1 MSRHSQKLQ
10 SPHGGGLGAPC
21 SLPGCWV
28 WSRPSPI
35 SSAPRGAF
43 PAQAPRSLQRCP
55 APRRDASQ
63 PQAEE
68 LVPAFWGQIWRFQ
81 LRLSLPAGRAAPRAL
96 QSRGLASA
104 PAPAAACSSNAFI
117 ASSHPPSPLHAALG
131 ISHTAAGLRGG
142 SFFLFYFF
150 VGWVPACELGTVARS
165 GVRLGCGCCRSCTA
179 SASSSVSFHASSP
192 HLQSMKAGRRLRCCP
207 HQLSPQCPSPWPRGS
222 ALPGWSSLGTRSGEA
237 PWRGR
242 LSAGINKC
250 EMMVGSSGSIQPFLP
265 FPWLINLMA
274 L

>member
-1 MSRHSQKLQ
+1 ME
-10 SPHGGGLGAPC
+10 
-21 SLPGCWV
+21 
-28 WSRPSPI
+28 I
-35 SSAPRGAF
+35 S
-43 PAQAPRSLQRCP
+43 AQAEPPSRQSSSEGSSKPRTRFSPSAGGCLQLQRVYRLFAPSLP
-55 APRRDASQ
+55 APRCIGNFSHGCGA
-63 PQAEE
+63 A
-68 LVPAFWGQIWRFQ
+68 WGEV
-81 LRLSLPAGRAAPRAL
+81 
-96 QSRGLASA
+96 
-104 PAPAAACSSNAFI
+104 
-117 ASSHPPSPLHAALG
+117 
-131 ISHTAAGLRGG
+131 
-142 SFFLFYFF
+142 FLFFFF

-165 GVRLGCGCCRSCTA
+165 GVRLGCGSCRSCMA

-222 ALPGWSSLGTRSGEA
+222 ALPGRSSPGTRSGEA
-237 PWRGR
+237 PWWGH

>member
-1 MSRHSQKLQ
+1 MQGGRSEQPRGEAGSGGVTAQPETAEP
-10 SPHGGGLGAPC
+10 SGGGLGAPC
-21 SLPGCWV
+21 LLPGCWV
-28 WSRPSPI
+28 WSHPSPI

-43 PAQAPRSLQRCP
+43 PAEAPRSLQRCP

-117 ASSHPPSPLHAALG
+117 ASLHPPSPLHAALG

-142 SFFLFYFF
+142 SFFYFIFLWGGSLPASWGLWHAPGSGWAVGAAGPAWLQPPPPSLFMLHL
-150 VGWVPACELGTVARS
+150 PT
-165 GVRLGCGCCRSCTA
+165 CRA
-179 SASSSVSFHASSP
+179 
-192 HLQSMKAGRRLRCCP
+192 
-207 HQLSPQCPSPWPRGS
+207 
-222 ALPGWSSLGTRSGEA
+222 
-237 PWRGR
+237 
-242 LSAGINKC
+242 
-250 EMMVGSSGSIQPFLP
+250 
-265 FPWLINLMA
+265 
-274 L
+274 

>member
-1 MSRHSQKLQ
+1 MWGVAASNHGGRLGLGVSRHSQKLQ

-43 PAQAPRSLQRCP
+43 PAEAPRSLQRCP

-81 LRLSLPAGRAAPRAL
+81 LRLSLPAGRVAPRAL

-142 SFFLFYFF
+142 RFFYFF
-150 VGWVPACELGTVARS
+150 FFCGVGPCLRAGDCGTLRGPAALRGLQVLHGFSLLLRLFSCFISPPAEHEGRPQAAVLPTPAQPPVPIAVASGLCPARPEQPGDPQRGSTVA
-165 GVRLGCGCCRSCTA
+165 GAPL
-179 SASSSVSFHASSP
+179 
-192 HLQSMKAGRRLRCCP
+192 RRY
-207 HQLSPQCPSPWPRGS
+207 
-222 ALPGWSSLGTRSGEA
+222 
-237 PWRGR
+237 
-242 LSAGINKC
+242 K
-250 EMMVGSSGSIQPFLP
+250 
-265 FPWLINLMA
+265 
-274 L
+274 